1 MTWTETHNIYLQS
14 VVERGLPGLAVFL
27 WLLAV
32 MGRLL
37 WRAARSGPP
46 ALGIFFGFVGLL
58 FAGMTESWTNDSEVV
73 MCFYFLAGTAWALGS
88 RGGPVE
94 KYEKKTIL

>member
-1 MTWTETHNIYLQS
+1 
-14 VVERGLPGLAVFL
+14 
-27 WLLAV
+27 